1 MKMKFQIII
10 EYDGNRVVE
19 ELGCLQRGDLL
30 PESLG
35 ITLREGKELL
45 ANVQKSMVEYQ
56 IEEYI
61 HHQSRC
67 PSCHTRYSLKEMKKI
82 TFRTLFGKMEL
93 QSPRFRTCTCQP
105 QAKKSFSPLSE
116 RLPERTA
123 PEFLYLQS
131 KWSSLMSY
139 GLSVDLLNEVLPLD
153 VGKAS
158 VFMNTHKIA
167 ERIEAEL
174 GDENVFYIEGCQRD
188 WEKLP
193 RPDPPLTVGIDGGYV
208 RARDGENRKAGNFE
222 VIVGK
227 SIQEEGETK
236 RFALVHGYDEKPKRR
251 VFDMLKA
258 QGLQMNQN
266 IEFISDGG
274 ETVRNLQLYLS
285 PQAEHLLDWFHV
297 TMRLTVMKQ
306 MSKGLPDKKE
316 AKDIEKNLERI
327 KWYLWHG
334 NVYRALQEIEEINFD
349 LEAMDINLPNNKKIG
364 KLLKVINE
372 FNVYI
377 SNNRE
382 LIPNYGERYR
392 YGETISTAFVESTVN
407 EIISRRMVKKQ
418 QMRWTKKGAHFLLQV
433 RTKTLNN
440 ELKDKFHDWYPG
452 MVHTDS
458 ELQKAA

>member
-1 MKMKFQIII
+1 MKMKFQIIN

-19 ELGCLQRGDLL
+19 ELGCLQKGDLL

-35 ITLREGKELL
+35 ITLNEGKELL
-45 ANVQKSMVEYQ
+45 ANTQKSMIKYQ
-56 IEEYI
+56 IEEFINQQRLCQYCNTL
-61 HHQSRC
+61 H
-67 PSCHTRYSLKEMKKI
+67 SLKEMKKI

-93 QSPRFRTCTCQP
+93 PSLRFRTCSCQP
-105 QAKKSFSPLSE
+105 QAKKSFSPLSK

-123 PEFLYLQS
+123 PEFLNLQS

-158 VFMNTHKIA
+158 VFMNTHKIV

-174 GDENVFYIEGCQRD
+174 GEEKPFYIDGCQRD

-193 RPDPPLTVGIDGGYV
+193 RPDPSLTVGIDGGYV

-236 RFALVHGYDEKPKRR
+236 RFALVQGYDKKPKRR
-251 VFDMLKA
+251 VFDMLQA

-306 MSKGLPDKKE
+306 MTRGLPDKKE
-316 AKDIEKNLERI
+316 AKEIEKNLERI
-327 KWYLWHG
+327 KWYLWNG
-334 NVYRALQEIEEINFD
+334 NVYRALQEIEDICFD
-349 LEAMDINLPNNKKIG
+349 LEAMDINLPSNKKIG
-364 KLLKVINE
+364 RLLKNLTFI
-372 FNVYI
+372 F
-377 SNNRE
+377 R
-382 LIPNYGERYR
+382 
-392 YGETISTAFVESTVN
+392 
-407 EIISRRMVKKQ
+407 IIRS
-418 QMRWTKKGAHFLLQV
+418 
-433 RTKTLNN
+433 
-440 ELKDKFHDWYPG
+440 
-452 MVHTDS
+452 
-458 ELQKAA
+458 